1 MSIEDLKK
9 VSMILAG
16 GFGTRLWPLSR
27 KEHPKQFT
35 KVVGDLSTYQQS
47 LKRASILADETVVVT
62 SDMYKYQAIG
72 QAREIGI
79 NLADKNLV
87 LEPARRDTAPAIY
100 YSLLLLGKRFNLED
114 ALVTVFP
121 SDHMILNESEL
132 FKAVNLAQ
140 KAANLDKVGLV
151 SVSPS
156 KPEPGFGYI
165 KAGKKL
171 EENIYSVERFI
182 EKPGRERALE
192 MIEEGGW
199 YWSTM
204 IMSFKASHMLDLI
217 ERTLPGVAEPLK
229 RINNPKEAY
238 MNVEKVD
245 ISSGTLSKVP
255 DHLAIIPT
263 TNLGWS
269 DLGSFES
276 VYELLSKDEREN
288 ALSGRVMLAD
298 SRRNLVLSKRLVAL
312 VNVKDMIVVDDE
324 DAILV
329 MPKGSGQNLKGL
341 IERMIKE
348 NVPEAIRH
356 RVIYEQWGLSTTLLR
371 GNGYEVKRIRVYP
384 GKGFGPRRHYH
395 RNIYWQVLSG
405 TARIFVDNEERIVT
419 RGNGLQIPVGSSY
432 KLLNPGKIPLEI
444 IEITTGEYLGEDDV
458 DESNF

>member
-1 MSIEDLKK
+1 MNVKDIKK

-27 KEHPKQFT
+27 KEYPKQFT
-35 KVVGDLSTYQQS
+35 KVIGNLSTYQQS
-47 LKRASILADETVVVT
+47 LKRAKILADDVVIVT
-62 SDMYKYQAIG
+62 SEMYKYQAIG
-72 QAREIGI
+72 QAKEIGI
-79 NLADKNLV
+79 DLAERNLV

-100 YSLLLLGKRFNLED
+100 YGLLLLRDRFD
-114 ALVTVFP
+114 SKSITVTVFP
-121 SDHMILNESEL
+121 SDHMIINESEL
-132 FKAVNLAQ
+132 FRAVNLAQ
-140 KAANLDKVGLV
+140 RAAELGKVGLV

-165 KAGKKL
+165 KAGSRL
-171 EENIYSVERFI
+171 EGEIYSVERFV
-182 EKPGRERALE
+182 EKPGREKALE
-192 MIEEGGW
+192 MLKEGGW

-217 ERTLPGVAEPLK
+217 EKTLPGVTEPFK
-229 RINNPKEAY
+229 RIDDVKEAY
-238 MNVEKVD
+238 MSVEKVD

-255 DHLAIIPT
+255 DQLAIIPT
-263 TNLGWS
+263 KDLGWS

-276 VYELLSKDEREN
+276 IYELLSKDEGEN
-288 ALSGRVMLAD
+288 ALNGRVMLAD

-371 GNGYEVKRIRVYP
+371 GDGYEVKRIKVYP
-384 GKGFGPRRHYH
+384 GRGFGPRKHYH
-395 RNIYWQVLSG
+395 RSIYWQVLSG
-405 TARIFVDNEERIVT
+405 TAKIIVDNEERIVT
-419 RGNGLQIPVGSSY
+419 RGSGLQITIGSSY
-432 KLLNPGKIPLEI
+432 KLLNPGKIPLEM
-444 IEITTGEYLGEDDV
+444 IEISTGEYLGQDDV

>member
-1 MSIEDLKK
+1 MSTGDIKK

-35 KVVGDLSTYQQS
+35 KVIGDLSTYQQS
-47 LKRASILADETVVVT
+47 LKRANILADEIVVVT

-79 NLADKNLV
+79 ELGERNLV

-100 YSLLLLGKRFNLED
+100 YGLSILKGRLNLED

-140 KAANLDKVGLV
+140 RAAYLGKVGLV

-171 EENIYSVERFI
+171 EEGIYSVERFV
-182 EKPGRERALE
+182 EKPGKEMALE
-192 MIEEGGW
+192 MIKEGGW

-204 IMSFKASHMLDLI
+204 IMSFKASHMLSLI
-217 ERTLPGVAEPLK
+217 EETLPGVTEPLK
-229 RINNPKEAY
+229 KINDLKEAY
-238 MNVEKVD
+238 LSMEKVD
-245 ISSGTLSKVP
+245 ISSGTLAKVP
-255 DHLAIIPT
+255 DQLAIVPT
-263 TNLGWS
+263 ANLRWS

-276 VYELLSKDEREN
+276 VYELLGKDERDN
-288 ALSGRVMLAD
+288 ALSGRVMLTN
-298 SRRNLVLSKRLVAL
+298 STRNLVLSKRLVAL

-341 IERMIKE
+341 IEKMIKE

-371 GNGYEVKRIRVYP
+371 GESYEVKRIKVYP
-384 GKGFGPRRHYH
+384 GKGFGPRKHYH
-395 RNIYWQVLSG
+395 RSIYWQVLSG
-405 TARIFVDNEERIVT
+405 TAKVSVDNEEKIIT
-419 RGNGLQIPVGSSY
+419 RGNGLQIAVGSSY
-432 KLLNPGKIPLEI
+432 KLSNPGKIPLEM
-444 IEITTGEYLGEDDV
+444 IEIATGEYLGQDDV

>member
-1 MSIEDLKK
+1 MSTMDIKK
-9 VSMILAG
+9 ISMILAG

-35 KVVGDLSTYQQS
+35 KIVGDLSTYQQS

-62 SDMYKYQAIG
+62 SEMYKYQAIG
-72 QAREIGI
+72 QAREIGVD
-79 NLADKNLV
+79 LGEKNLV

-100 YSLLLLGKRFNLED
+100 YSLSSLKDRFNLED
-114 ALVTVFP
+114 ALVTVLP

-140 KAANLDKVGLV
+140 RSADLDKVGLV

-156 KPEPGFGYI
+156 KPELGFGYI

-171 EENIYSVERFI
+171 EEGIYSVERFV
-182 EKPGRERALE
+182 EKPGREKVLE
-192 MIEEGGW
+192 MVRGGGW

-204 IMSFKASHMLDLI
+204 IMSFKASHMLNLI
-217 ERTLPGVAEPLK
+217 EKTLPGVTEPLK
-229 RINNPKEAY
+229 RINNVKEAY
-238 MNVEKVD
+238 MSVEKVD

-255 DHLAIIPT
+255 SQLTIIPT
-263 TNLGWS
+263 INLGWS

-288 ALSGRVMLAD
+288 ALSGRVMLAN

-312 VNVKDMIVVDDE
+312 VNVRDMIVVDDE

-329 MPKGSGQNLKGL
+329 MPKGSGQDLKGL
-341 IERMIKE
+341 IERLIKE
-348 NVPEAIRH
+348 KVPEAIRH
-356 RVIYEQWGLSTTLLR
+356 RVIYEHWGLSTTLLR
-371 GNGYEVKRIRVYP
+371 GDGYEAKRVKIYP

-395 RNIYWQVLSG
+395 RSIYWQVLSG
-405 TARIFVDNEERIVT
+405 TAKIFINNKERIVT
-419 RGNGLQIPVGSSY
+419 RGNGLQIAVGSSY
-432 KLLNPGKIPLEI
+432 KLLNPGKIPLEM
-444 IEITTGEYLGEDDV
+444 IEITTGEYLGQDDV